1 MAVQQ
6 VQNLPAQFV
15 QDLGQDLATQVVS
28 QSGVPVVST
37 GIAGISQQ
45 AGESAADFAA
55 RQQAAQAFTTR
66 QQSLSGLAPQV
77 AGQTALQQQAQNL
90 ATTAAG
96 TSGIGSFEPF
106 LNQAQ
111 QEATLASAL
120 GTSALGQLGTAAG
133 TLGTAQGTLGTGLGT
148 LGTGLGTLGTAGIE
162 LSGAGTAL
170 GTAATTFGGVPTGP
184 MTTSQTQQYMSPY
197 QSQVI
202 DASLAEFDRNKQ
214 IQEQSI
220 RDQQTA
226 LGALGS
232 GRAGVQLAEFGTG
245 AARERALLQAGLLQ
259 QGFNQAQGARQQD
272 IANQFALGQAQ
283 AGIAGQQAGF
293 AGQRAGLGQAQA
305 GIGQGQAAIG
315 SQLAGIGGQQAGIA
329 GATQNL
335 GQFRSG
341 LAGQQ
346 AALGQASEG
355 VLGTNISRLG
365 QLGAINQAQAQANLD
380 AQREAARQAAFLPQE
395 QLDRYAA
402 QVTGIMGGYPG
413 QTQTTNIPNPTPL
426 QSALGIGTTLA
437 GIYGAVKGAGA
448 PSTIIQN

>member
-6 VQNLPAQFV
+6 SQVLPAQFV
-15 QDLGQDLATQVVS
+15 QDLGQDLAKQVTA

-45 AGESAADFAA
+45 PGETAADFAA
-55 RQQAAQAFTTR
+55 RQSAAQAFTTR

-77 AGQTALQQQAQNL
+77 AQQDALQTQAQTL
-90 ATTAAG
+90 AQQG
-96 TSGIGSFEPF
+96 VGSFQPF

-111 QEATLASAL
+111 TQATLASGL
-120 GTSALGQLGTAAG
+120 GTQALGQLGG
-133 TLGTAQGTLGTGLGT
+133 IGTGA
-148 LGTGLGTLGTAGIE
+148 TA
-162 LSGAGTAL
+162 
-170 GTAATTFGGVPTGP
+170 FQQGV
-184 MTTSQTQQYMSPY
+184 QDFMSPY

-202 DASLAEFDRNKQ
+202 DASLAEFDRNKA

-259 QGFNQAQGARQQD
+259 QGFGQAAGARQQD
-272 IANQFALGQAQ
+272 IQNRFGQ
-283 AGIAGQQAGF
+283 
-293 AGQRAGLGQAQA
+293 
-305 GIGQGQAAIG
+305 
-315 SQLAGIGGQQAGIA
+315 A
-329 GATQNL
+329 GATQGL
-335 GQFRSG
+335 GAFQSG

-346 AALGQASEG
+346 AQLGAQQQALQ
-355 VLGTNISRLG
+355 GTDISRLG
-365 QLGAINQAQAQANLD
+365 SLGALNQAQQQANLD
-380 AQREAARQAAFLPQE
+380 ATREAARQATFLPQE
-395 QLDRYAA
+395 QLDRFAG

-426 QSALGIGTTLA
+426 QTALGVGTTLA
-437 GIYGAVKGAGA
+437 GIYGATR
-448 PSTIIQN
+448 PSANLSIGFPGSN